1 MPKQNN
7 TSATPAAHQC
17 GNREFA
23 CGFLANAAA
32 ASVAGLLLLAAPSL
46 VRAGRV
52 SQAENSMYGQRAW
65 TNNTTVAAETIPGCL
80 VPTLQKSN
88 PKEIGAMRTNPSS
101 EGAAYR
107 E

>member
-1 MPKQNN
+1 MPKQKN
-7 TSATPAAHQC
+7 TSATAAAHQC

-65 TNNTTVAAETIPGCL
+65 TNNTAIRPFRIDILEAALTEC
-80 VPTLQKSN
+80 VNAS
-88 PKEIGAMRTNPSS
+88 
-101 EGAAYR
+101 
-107 E
+107 